1 MATRGAKGEQELEFL
16 FIVKRRRGRSEP
28 LTEPFSVGRR

>member
-16 FIVKRRRGRSEP
+16 FIVKRRRGP